1 MELNKAINNIQSKL
15 FETGGRMTEDEASV
29 LKSNLDDSEAVCF
42 YALGLLMNSSV
53 RFKKL
58 FFKGYD
64 DLQNE
69 AFELLNSAIENG
81 NTMAVY
87 FMAQIKCGLFGKFPR
102 YPEEAKSLFQKYYD
116 LTQNESIKSNVLDNW
131 NKYND
136 EMKHHFDDM
145 RIYEVMSDLRSQG
158 FTEFSSHDEAY
169 YEEQSEQE
177 D

>member
-1 MELNKAINNIQSKL
+1 MELNKAIDNIQSKL
-15 FETGGRMTEDEASV
+15 FETGSRMTEEEASV

-69 AFELLNSAIENG
+69 AFALLNSAIENG
-81 NTMAVY
+81 NAMAVY

-102 YPEEAKSLFQKYYD
+102 YPEESKSLFQKYYD

-131 NKYND
+131 DKYND

-158 FTEFSSHDEAY
+158 FTELSSHDEAY